1 MTVAAL
7 AELHRAAVA
16 APRMTVTAPPVIY
29 STAAA
34 MVAAAVAVIITARPP
49 WSPLSSPRPPRAPW
63 SPGTLSAAVTA
74 ADAI

>member
-16 APRMTVTAPPVIY
+16 GIY
-29 STAAA
+29 STA
-34 MVAAAVAVIITARPP
+34 RP
-49 WSPLSSPRPPRAPW
+49 PW